1 MLHGDIY
8 VTYCICNEANGRKL
22 ITARLTIGKEG
33 SLLAANSSSPGQI
46 SLAIFFWHN
55 WSEEHKF
62 LGGTNFGVTGLTP
75 ARHNESDRFLYIG

>member
-46 SLAIFFWHN
+46 SLAIFFGTIGQRN
-55 WSEEHKF
+55 
-62 LGGTNFGVTGLTP
+62 TNFWGGLI
-75 ARHNESDRFLYIG
+75 LV